1 MVVWLYCICKDEA
14 PIMPYLLRHYSPWVT
29 KLIFYD
35 AASTDGTRGLIQEC
49 PNAEL
54 RDWPGGE
61 GIVDDEFM
69 DFANEVWKE
78 AAGITDWMIFVDAD
92 EFLYHPEMT
101 SLLQR
106 YLGEGVEVPQI
117 VGYTMLS
124 ATFPTTAGQIYD
136 EVKTGVYDDIWS
148 KSAIFRNR
156 IRWNVGRHSIDTAY
170 CNPKSSA
177 TAEIKLLHYRG
188 LGMDY
193 VDRRHRRNW
202 ARVPERCRQM
212 NLGTN
217 CNPDHAE
224 HHSIAWFAQQIAAN
238 PPAVI

>member
-1 MVVWLYCICKDEA
+1 MIIWLYCICKDEA

-35 AASTDGTRGLIQEC
+35 AASTDGTRELIQEC

-69 DFANEVWKE
+69 DFANLAWKE
-78 AAGITDWMIFVDAD
+78 AVGVTDWIIWIDAD
-92 EFLYHPEMT
+92 EFLYHTEMASVLT
-101 SLLQR
+101 R
-106 YLGEGVEVPQI
+106 YLQEGVEVPQ
-117 VGYTMLS
+117 VAGFTMLS
-124 ATFPTTAGQIYD
+124 PAFPVTSGQIYD
-136 EVKTGVYDDIWS
+136 EIKTGVPDGAWN
-148 KSAIFRNR
+148 KNAIFRNM
-156 IRWNVGRHSIDTAY
+156 IHYNVGRHSLNFDRF
-170 CNPKSSA
+170 NPKSSA

-224 HHSIAWFAQQIAAN
+224 HHSIQWFDAMIKSN